1 MTTNVIDAIRE
12 KEADAHAE
20 REEAFA
26 ERNRLNQ
33 AFFDGKLI
41 AYAEVLRLLGEDLEE
56 NDGYATCATIARGIP
71 TTKSSCSEEDS
82 VPDERIE
89 KAAIAVFAAQTN
101 WAEPNPTQK
110 TVKALWDGQMD
121 AVRDSF
127 RRLAKA
133 ALDSLEDRPATCP
146 VPDGRTIGHPGDARC
161 GFPHGSEWNRRI
173 PASMGPLRRFGANTG
188 CTGRARTVPRNR
200 RQALRPSSHGCSK
213 SSPDVP
219 RTPPTGSRPCP
230 STRPAGSGSAR
241 NRPECRVGAVCMAP
255 NPRPGNLR
263 PNRTGTGASRRRPRR
278 RRRTRH
284 ARTSTGRSPPADS
297 SESP

>member
-133 ALDSLEDRPATCP
+133 ALDSLEDRPADLDWENAEP
-146 VPDGRTIGHPGDARC
+146 
-161 GFPHGSEWNRRI
+161 
-173 PASMGPLRRFGANTG
+173 
-188 CTGRARTVPRNR
+188 
-200 RQALRPSSHGCSK
+200 K
-213 SSPDVP
+213 
-219 RTPPTGSRPCP
+219 
-230 STRPAGSGSAR
+230 
-241 NRPECRVGAVCMAP
+241 
-255 NPRPGNLR
+255 
-263 PNRTGTGASRRRPRR
+263 GTGQPFGRG
-278 RRRTRH
+278 RH
-284 ARTSTGRSPPADS
+284 QGAEPSCGDGRSPSKGRSTS
-297 SESP
+297 SSSKASCNRCSFGFRANIGGSQTVGRPELLQEGG